1 MTGSC
6 VLSVIE
12 SCVRIND
19 QKSHPLNERIFR
31 NFTIGTKIEIFEMD
45 EIVNRIA
52 KSPLVTID
60 LEDFYPEGRR
70 MVFDLKDFLYE
81 ELILREKD
89 FREQLKNH
97 DWTQY
102 QDAFVAMD
110 CSTDAIIPSWAFLL
124 VATYLQPY
132 AKKIIKGNLI
142 DLETSLYQ
150 EIISNMDVSSYEG
163 KKIIIKGCSKK
174 PVPDAAYIQLIEKI
188 QPHIQSLMF
197 GEACST
203 VPLLK
208 KKSS

>member
-1 MTGSC
+1 M
-6 VLSVIE
+6 E
-12 SCVRIND
+12 
-19 QKSHPLNERIFR
+19 
-31 NFTIGTKIEIFEMD
+31 
-45 EIVNRIA
+45 EIVNKVA

-60 LEDFYPEGRR
+60 LEDFYPQGKR

-97 DWTQY
+97 DWNQY
-102 QDAFVAMD
+102 KDAFVAMD

-124 VATYLQPY
+124 VATYLQPQ
-132 AKKIIKGNLI
+132 AKKIVKGNLV

-150 EIISNMDVSSYEG
+150 EIISKLDLTPYEN
-163 KKIIIKGCSKK
+163 KKIIVKGCSRK

-188 QPHIQSLMF
+188 QPYIQTLMF

-208 KKSS
+208 KK

>member
-1 MTGSC
+1 M
-6 VLSVIE
+6 E
-12 SCVRIND
+12 
-19 QKSHPLNERIFR
+19 
-31 NFTIGTKIEIFEMD
+31 
-45 EIVNRIA
+45 EIVNKVA

-60 LEDFYPEGRR
+60 LEDFYPEGKR

-89 FREQLKNH
+89 FREQLKDH
-97 DWTQY
+97 DWEQY
-102 QDAFVAMD
+102 KDAYVAMD

-124 VATYLQPY
+124 AATYLQPK
-132 AKKIIKGNLI
+132 AKKIVKGNLV

-150 EIISNMDVSSYEG
+150 EIISNLDLAPYEN
-163 KKIIIKGCSKK
+163 KKIIVKGCSRK

-188 QPHIQSLMF
+188 QPHIQTLMF

-208 KKSS
+208 KK

>member
-1 MTGSC
+1 MEE
-6 VLSVIE
+6 I
-12 SCVRIND
+12 IN
-19 QKSHPLNERIFR
+19 K
-31 NFTIGTKIEIFEMD
+31 
-45 EIVNRIA
+45 VA

-60 LEDFYPEGRR
+60 LEDFYPEGKR

-89 FREQLKNH
+89 FREQLKHH
-97 DWTQY
+97 DWEQY
-102 QDAFVAMD
+102 KDAYVAMD

-124 VATYLQPY
+124 VATYLQPV
-132 AKKIIKGNLI
+132 AKKIVKGNLV

-150 EIISNMDVSSYEG
+150 DIISNLDLTPYEN
-163 KKIIIKGCSKK
+163 KKIIVKGCSKK

-188 QPHIQSLMF
+188 QPHIQTLMF

-208 KKSS
+208 KK

>member
-1 MTGSC
+1 M
-6 VLSVIE
+6 E
-12 SCVRIND
+12 
-19 QKSHPLNERIFR
+19 
-31 NFTIGTKIEIFEMD
+31 
-45 EIVNRIA
+45 EIVNKVA

-60 LEDFYPEGRR
+60 LEDFYPEGKR

-97 DWTQY
+97 NWEQY
-102 QDAFVAMD
+102 KDAFVAMD

-124 VATYLQPY
+124 VATYLQPE
-132 AKKIIKGNLI
+132 AKKIAKGSLV

-150 EIISNMDVSSYEG
+150 EIISKLDLTPYEN
-163 KKIIIKGCSKK
+163 KKIIVKGCSRK
-174 PVPDAAYIQLIEKI
+174 PVPDAAYILLIEKI
-188 QPHIQSLMF
+188 QPRIQTLMY

-208 KKSS
+208 KK

>member
-1 MTGSC
+1 M
-6 VLSVIE
+6 E
-12 SCVRIND
+12 
-19 QKSHPLNERIFR
+19 
-31 NFTIGTKIEIFEMD
+31 
-45 EIVNRIA
+45 EIVNKVA

-60 LEDFYPEGRR
+60 LEDFYPEGKR

-97 DWTQY
+97 DWGQY
-102 QDAFVAMD
+102 KDAFVAMD

-124 VATYLQPY
+124 VATYLQPQ
-132 AKKIIKGNLI
+132 AKKIVKGSLV

-150 EIISNMDVSSYEG
+150 EIISNLDLTPYEN
-163 KKIIIKGCSKK
+163 KKIIVKGCSRK

-188 QPHIQSLMF
+188 QPHIQTLMF

-208 KKSS
+208 KK